1 MKIISIE
8 GNIGSG
14 KSTFLQL
21 LKENIKDVLFLDEPV
36 EEWNNIKDISGI
48 TILEN
53 YYRDPKK
60 YAFSFQIMAYI
71 SRLTILKRAIE
82 SKKYDIIIT
91 ERCLYTDR
99 NVFCK
104 MLYDDDII
112 NLMDYTIYN
121 KWFDEFSELMEN
133 VYYVY
138 LKTDPFV
145 SNNRVIKRSRKGE
158 EIDLNYL
165 IKCNDYHD
173 NWLNTET
180 NVTIID
186 ANVDN
191 KETDLN
197 IWINIVRKLI
207 TKQ

>member
-36 EEWNNIKDISGI
+36 EEWNSIKDISGI

-71 SRLTILKRAIE
+71 SRLTLLKRAIE

-133 VYYVY
+133 VHYVY

-173 NWLNTET
+173 NWLNTEK

-197 IWINIVRKLI
+197 IWINSIRKLI
-207 TKQ
+207 VK